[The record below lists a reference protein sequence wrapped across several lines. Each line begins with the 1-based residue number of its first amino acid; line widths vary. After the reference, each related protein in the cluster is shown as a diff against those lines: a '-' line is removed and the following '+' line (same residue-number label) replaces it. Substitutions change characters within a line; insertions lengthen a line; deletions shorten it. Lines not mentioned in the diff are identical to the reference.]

1 MAKRKVY
8 KFKTWIKILI
18 FIDVLIV
25 IGAIVGYN
33 YYKDYQYKET
43 NEYKLSQIR
52 GNSDKEKYTDQ
63 EIKTILNKLTDEEQ
77 KDLIKRG
84 YNEFYP
90 CFIGRPYFI
99 YSKLDQYME
108 YVITKEK
115 DFFKYH
121 GTEGY
126 DYDKLIG
133 IVNSHANENPY
144 ESDRVSD
151 ESKGYGMIA
160 NKHYQLGDYAP
171 DDLESIEWKYR
182 FGVANTKIELRSEAH
197 AAYLTMWEAAHEEGI
212 YLLALSGYRSK
223 KEQEKEYDYYKTYKG
238 EKYADS
244 IAARPG
250 WSEHQTGLA
259 LDIYAKENS
268 DAKTFDTSN
277 AFKWLSENSYKYGFI
292 LRYPKGY
299 ESITGYSYES
309 WHYRYLGVD
318 LATKVMESGLT
329 YDEYYAFYLDK

>member
-52 GNSDKEKYTDQ
+52 GNSDKEKYTEQ

-77 KDLIKRG
+77 KDLISRG

-182 FGVANTKIELRSEAH
+182 FGDANTKIELRSEAH

-223 KEQEKEYDYYKTYKG
+223 KEQEKEYNYYKTYKG

-299 ESITGYSYES
+299 ESITGYNYES